1 MKNLRNIAVIA
12 FVGVLLTCCDY
23 FTGKDIYNATN
34 EPVWMSMTFN
44 GQKHYPDTTFT
55 AEMLERV
62 SVVGSQDYY
71 YRISFWG
78 KQPWAHYFGVGVD
91 TISLFIGKGRL
102 PGDRESPDE
111 GPLRVLARYDLSPM
125 DMEHCRNISYPPNA
139 EMKALGIKVYLAP
152 EDGNPDY
159 PGISALVADTVR

>member
-1 MKNLRNIAVIA
+1 MKVWKSGITICISRKIIYFKLNGMKNLRNIAVIA

-55 AEMLERV
+55 AEILERV

-71 YRISFWG
+71 YRISFG
-78 KQPWAHYFGVGVD
+78 GNNPGL
-91 TISLFIGKGRL
+91 TILESEWIRFPCLLGKGGFPVTVKVPTKDRSSLWHATICHRWIWSIAETSPIL
-102 PGDRESPDE
+102 PT
-111 GPLRVLARYDLSPM
+111 L
-125 DMEHCRNISYPPNA
+125 
-139 EMKALGIKVYLAP
+139 K
-152 EDGNPDY
+152 
-159 PGISALVADTVR
+159 